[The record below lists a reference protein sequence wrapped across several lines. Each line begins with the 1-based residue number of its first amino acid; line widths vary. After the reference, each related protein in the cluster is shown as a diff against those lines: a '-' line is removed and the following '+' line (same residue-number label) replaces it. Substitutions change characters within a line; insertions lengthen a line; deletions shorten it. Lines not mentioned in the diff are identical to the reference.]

1 MNAKSGD
8 LDAGAYGRIGQILR
22 GKYCL
27 ERVLGIG
34 GMSVVYA
41 ATHRNRARFAI
52 KILSDELSARPDIRM
67 RFLRE
72 GYAANSVGHPA
83 VVRVVDDDTT
93 EDGAAFL
100 VVELLEGIGVEALW
114 ERYERRMP
122 VPAALA
128 IAERVLDGLAAA
140 HSSGVV
146 HRDVKPA
153 NLFITTD
160 GTVKILDFGIARV
173 RDAAQ
178 SMTEA
183 RTGDGMLL
191 GTPAFMS
198 PEQSAGRA
206 DAIDARAD
214 IWSVGATL
222 FTLLAGRYVHEA
234 DDIAELLVRAASFRA
249 PSLREV
255 LPRARPQLVELVD
268 CALAF
273 EKHARWPDAASMRH
287 AVRRLYRQVI
297 GQRLAPAGLL
307 QALVTE
313 PSGPLSADEPRSEDT
328 LRDQLPAGAVPPSG
342 RVRTEPAVQI
352 GASPWTLP
360 MTDRP
365 PAQGSSGSS
374 TTAPPVA
381 TDPFA
386 PLVPT
391 SPPPRLRRSWRI
403 AGAAV
408 VPAAVGGVLLA
419 AFRLGGDGG
428 AHVEAS
434 TRGAAAAAVPLVSEP
449 PSEALIATEPAD
461 LSHKASSDVA
471 PSQAPPAASSTSPST
486 TASAVPSSP

>member
-1 MNAKSGD
+1 
-8 LDAGAYGRIGQILR
+8 
-22 GKYCL
+22 
-27 ERVLGIG
+27 
-34 GMSVVYA
+34 MSVVYA

-313 PSGPLSADEPRSEDT
+313 PSGPLSADEPRFGGHSARPAAGGSRAAVGPGSHRARRANRCQSVDAA
-328 LRDQLPAGAVPPSG
+328 DDGPSAGAG
-342 RVRTEPAVQI
+342 FQRE
-352 GASPWTLP
+352 LD
-360 MTDRP
+360 DRP
-365 PAQGSSGSS
+365 ARGDRPVRPARSD
-374 TTAPPVA
+374 VA
-381 TDPFA
+381 
-386 PLVPT
+386 T
-391 SPPPRLRRSWRI
+391 SPPETILAHRGGGRRSCGGWRC
-403 AGAAV
+403 APCCVPPGWRWWRARRGEHAGGGSRCGAVGLGAAERS
-408 VPAAVGGVLLA
+408 AD
-419 AFRLGGDGG
+419 RDG
-428 AHVEAS
+428 A
-434 TRGAAAAAVPLVSEP
+434 RGF
-449 PSEALIATEPAD
+449 
-461 LSHKASSDVA
+461 SHKASSDVA